1 MGVRL
6 SVFVALRVFD
16 KGSLEMTPP
25 KNRAEAI
32 EMCDALMQYAEERS
46 IRKGD
51 TWEDTHKLLGFVKKH
66 FERNALW
73 RGEE

>member
-1 MGVRL
+1 LVVCLGGY
-6 SVFVALRVFD
+6 VALRVCD
-16 KGSLEMTPP
+16 EGPLEMTPP

-51 TWEDTHKLLGFVKKH
+51 TWLDTHKLLGFVRKH
-66 FERNALW
+66 LERNALW
-73 RGEE
+73 KGEE

>member
-1 MGVRL
+1 
-6 SVFVALRVFD
+6 
-16 KGSLEMTPP
+16 MTPP